1 MPEVQRRLVY
11 LADIDGLRALA
22 VLAVVFFHLKI
33 PGFSGGYVGV
43 DIFFVISGFLIS
55 GSIRDQ
61 INTGRFNFSAFYIRR
76 IRRLLPAVLAT
87 VIITTV
93 VAYFLLQ
100 PMPLAP

>member
-1 MPEVQRRLVY
+1 
-11 LADIDGLRALA
+11 
-22 VLAVVFFHLKI
+22 
-33 PGFSGGYVGV
+33 
-43 DIFFVISGFLIS
+43 VISGFLIS

-100 PMPLAP
+100 PDAFGPLALSAAAAVISAANLLFYFESGYWDTSAELKPLLHLWSLGVEEQF

>member
-1 MPEVQRRLVY
+1 MVY
-11 LADIDGLRALA
+11 VLMA

-55 GSIRDQ
+55 GSISDQ
-61 INTGRFNFSAFYIRR
+61 INTGRFNFSAFYIQR

-87 VIITTV
+87 VILRQSLPIFS
-93 VAYFLLQ
+93 YN